1 MPRQQTQ
8 ALPHLRQAGLVLLHT
23 RRAHLSLHAGER
35 WGAKINHQGGA
46 IHVHAGAERIEPRL
60 LRLRPRSPP
69 DPAPGETRDRAYG
82 ELTRLSPSA
91 RYDSLLVTGE
101 NGLLA
106 RGFKKEHISNY
117 GALPASQEE
126 HDRLARQLLV
136 EICERFQT
144 RHPLR
149 GVPGYWEDGG
159 RARLWKS
166 AGQASPMLIIPVCD
180 PDGRIQACQMRRAG
194 GEGDRP
200 RYFWLSSAGLP
211 RGTGSGSPIHL
222 NFRLDDLPTGA
233 TVFIVEGAL
242 KAGAFAALRPG
253 VHVVATAGVA
263 ANHDALIG
271 VTRGL
276 RVLIAFDQDHRW
288 NRHVCRQ
295 LATLIARRR
304 RSEGTLETT
313 RVVTWDG
320 RAKGVD
326 DAALR
331 QLPLRSLGAE
341 RWLGSLSADLRQEV
355 MSLWQEI

>member
-1 MPRQQTQ
+1 
-8 ALPHLRQAGLVLLHT
+8 
-23 RRAHLSLHAGER
+23 
-35 WGAKINHQGGA
+35 
-46 IHVHAGAERIEPRL
+46 
-60 LRLRPRSPP
+60 
-69 DPAPGETRDRAYG
+69 
-82 ELTRLSPSA
+82 
-91 RYDSLLVTGE
+91 
-101 NGLLA
+101 
-106 RGFKKEHISNY
+106 
-117 GALPASQEE
+117 
-126 HDRLARQLLV
+126 
-136 EICERFQT
+136 
-144 RHPLR
+144 
-149 GVPGYWEDGG
+149 
-159 RARLWKS
+159 
-166 AGQASPMLIIPVCD
+166 MLIIPVCD